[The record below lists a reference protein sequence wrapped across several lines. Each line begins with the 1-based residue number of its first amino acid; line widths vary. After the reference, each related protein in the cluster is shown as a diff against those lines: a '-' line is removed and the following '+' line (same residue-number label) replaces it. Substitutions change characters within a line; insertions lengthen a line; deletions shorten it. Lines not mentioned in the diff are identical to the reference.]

1 MTYDHTI
8 EDCEEATSIA
18 RSLGSTILTHS
29 GASEIQRTH
38 AYDLSHL
45 YLARESRFEFTIE
58 LSYAWGAE
66 GVYSMDIEADESKDG
81 LVDKVFD
88 TVRYRLRTE
97 IDLNTDI
104 DIARD
109 EYISNCRVTRN
120 PSHGL
125 DETDPDSYT
134 YRIEFNTK
142 IRSEDIVV
150 DDRVMPGVA
159 RIDGTRVSTKRIWR
173 AIESG
178 QSIEDVQERY
188 PFLSEKEITAAN
200 EYQEELEDSK
210 ES

>member
-8 EDCEEATSIA
+8 EDCEEATSIS
-18 RSLGSTILTHS
+18 RSIGSTILTHS

-45 YLARESRFEFTIE
+45 YLARDSRLEFTIE
-58 LSYAWGAE
+58 LSYEWGTE
-66 GVYSMDIEADESKDG
+66 GVYSMDIEADEAKNAH
-81 LVDKVFD
+81 VDTLFD
-88 TVRYRLRTE
+88 TVRYRLRSKV
-97 IDLNTDI
+97 DRDTDI
-104 DIARD
+104 DIDKD
-109 EYISNCRVTRN
+109 EYISNCRMTRK

-125 DETDPDSYT
+125 DATDPDSYT

-188 PFLSEKEITAAN
+188 PFLSEKEITAAK
-200 EYQEELEDSK
+200 EYQENLT